1 MGAVEVVGSVLL
13 GLVHRDRRLQ
23 GGSRHDLRPRV
34 LGRGY
39 HDQGL
44 LQRPHEGC
52 IFAGNMPPGDVIAFV
67 VDTLGS
73 LGVRKQGRTDGKIS
87 AALVSAVGPPCMARV
102 AEYALLV
109 GFGLRRGLPS

>member
-1 MGAVEVVGSVLL
+1 MLP
-13 GLVHRDRRLQ
+13 GLVHRGRRLQ
-23 GGSRHDLRPRV
+23 EGNRHDLHHRV

-39 HDQGL
+39 HDRGL
-44 LQRPHEGC
+44 VQLQHEGC
-52 IFAGNMPPGDVIAFV
+52 NFAGNMPPGDVVAFV
-67 VDTLGS
+67 VDAPVS